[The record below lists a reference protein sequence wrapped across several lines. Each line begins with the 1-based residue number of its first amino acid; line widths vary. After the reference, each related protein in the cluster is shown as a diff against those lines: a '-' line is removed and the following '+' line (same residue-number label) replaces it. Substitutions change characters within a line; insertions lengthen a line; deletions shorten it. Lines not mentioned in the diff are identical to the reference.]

1 MRRYRT
7 EIIAYRK
14 PTGLQINIAIKEL
27 LLEIEVGQVDGG
39 LHYRRGAVYLL
50 SLEQYV
56 PDISTAHIAAAQ
68 TADEIDVR

>member
-27 LLEIEVGQVDGG
+27 LLAIEVRQVGDG
-39 LHYRRGAVYLL
+39 LHNRGGAVYFL
-50 SLEQYV
+50 SLEQHV
-56 PDISTAHIAAAQ
+56 AHIFTANVAAAQ
-68 TADEIDVR
+68 TADEVDMR